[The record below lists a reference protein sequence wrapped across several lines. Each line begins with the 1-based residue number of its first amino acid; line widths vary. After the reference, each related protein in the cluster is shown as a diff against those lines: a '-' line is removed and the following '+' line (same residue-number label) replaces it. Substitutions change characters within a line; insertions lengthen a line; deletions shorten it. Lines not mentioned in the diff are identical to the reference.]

1 MISRCVLIL
10 SLFLI
15 SSASAHHSR
24 AVFNLDTNV
33 EIEGTLVELAWRNP
47 HAYVTVESIDGQ
59 GNPIEWTFEGHS
71 IAGLVRNGW
80 NRNSFQV
87 GERVVVDA
95 RPNRDPQRLFGLLNY
110 VTKANG
116 ETLYAFS
123 RPPEDTPPPRR
134 PITPSTD
141 FSGTWRPV
149 LDLRQTLV
157 GGFEPPAGWPYTER
171 GLTEVA
177 IFDIND
183 DPGLDCESYPM
194 PRITRFPYNQHWE
207 VSGDTITIVHEQA
220 TTVRNMNM
228 NSGASIPATHVPDQ
242 NGYSMGRIAGDG
254 ALIVTTAGFAD
265 TKWGSERG
273 VSSSD
278 QKVVIETYRLTDG
291 GYGLELTYTITDPEY
306 LTDTVELGRNFRLI
320 PDYDFTEEP
329 CDPVQ
334 ARRHL
339 QFD

>member
-1 MISRCVLIL
+1 MGV
-10 SLFLI
+10 
-15 SSASAHHSR
+15 
-24 AVFNLDTNV
+24 
-33 EIEGTLVELAWRNP
+33 
-47 HAYVTVESIDGQ
+47 
-59 GNPIEWTFEGHS
+59 
-71 IAGLVRNGW
+71 
-80 NRNSFQV
+80 SF
-87 GERVVVDA
+87 
-95 RPNRDPQRLFGLLNY
+95 
-110 VTKANG
+110 
-116 ETLYAFS
+116 
-123 RPPEDTPPPRR
+123 
-134 PITPSTD
+134 
-141 FSGTWRPV
+141 
-149 LDLRQTLV
+149 
-157 GGFEPPAGWPYTER
+157 
-171 GLTEVA
+171 
-177 IFDIND
+177 
-183 DPGLDCESYPM
+183 
-194 PRITRFPYNQHWE
+194 
-207 VSGDTITIVHEQA
+207 
-220 TTVRNMNM
+220 
-228 NSGASIPATHVPDQ
+228 SGASIPATHVPDQ